1 MGLPKVIKAMG
12 HPILA
17 TILFHFVRNL
27 VSNIKLEF
35 IITQWDKE
43 LLNMFITL

>member
-1 MGLPKVIKAMG
+1 
-12 HPILA
+12 
-17 TILFHFVRNL
+17 L

-43 LLNMFITL
+43 LLNMFITLWKIGL